1 MSLSNDRSDTT
12 AAPFGRRLGHTL
24 TRVLRSLADTI
35 IPPVCLACS
44 QPISDHDAL
53 CAACWRGLAFIRP
66 PLCDRLGLP
75 MPFGG
80 ASGGG
85 GGPLISAAAAA
96 NPPDYD
102 RARAVAVFNTDAGD
116 GDGSV
121 LRDLVHGLKYAD
133 RMEARRL
140 LGR

>member
-1 MSLSNDRSDTT
+1 MSLSDDRPGT
-12 AAPFGRRLGHTL
+12 APVRLGITL
-24 TRVLRSLADTI
+24 GIAVTRAFRGVADTI

-53 CAACWRGLAFIRP
+53 CAACWRGVAFIRP

-80 ASGGG
+80 GSA

-96 NPPDYD
+96 SPPDYD
-102 RARAVAVFNTDAGD
+102 RARAVAVFNADTDD
-116 GDGSV
+116 GEGSV